1 MFNLKTITFDQIK
14 TSSIAL
20 EFDELIPDEIFSWTE
35 ADFAKY
41 QVPIGNSRFP
51 ITDFFDITVEGDA
64 EGPDDV
70 KMILNGDLNRV
81 KYIGCKMSAGDIV
94 CNSSVDLHVGAEMSG
109 GSILVKGNA
118 AAHAGREMS
127 GGYLEI
133 EGNTKEFT
141 GASYIGEWRTMW

>member
-51 ITDFFDITVEGDA
+51 LTDYFNVTVEGEA
-64 EGPDDV
+64 AGPDEV
-70 KMILNGDLNRV
+70 EMILNGDLNRV
-81 KYIGCKMSAGDIV
+81 KYIGCKMSAGDI
-94 CNSSVDLHVGAEMSG
+94 L
-109 GSILVKGNA
+109 
-118 AAHAGREMS
+118 
-127 GGYLEI
+127 
-133 EGNTKEFT
+133 
-141 GASYIGEWRTMW
+141 